1 MADHGRPSPVNR
13 AAFGGGGWRGEK
25 IALIWGMKTFLTI
38 LVGIAMLATLGVLLA
53 GMVGMVR
60 GGGDPRRSNKLMQW
74 RVALQALTLV
84 LFALLLTL
92 LKS

>member
-1 MADHGRPSPVNR
+1 
-13 AAFGGGGWRGEK
+13 
-25 IALIWGMKTFLTI
+25 MKTFLTI

-53 GMVGMVR
+53 GMIGLVR
-60 GGGDPRRSNKLMQW
+60 GGADPARSNRLMQW